1 MGDEDV
7 VPREYAEIRGAPGMA
22 RELVKDR
29 LPQRVPPVPKRAL
42 VEDADGWPEPI
53 AGAVRQLLD
62 VALLHENADQVV
74 AGRQADPEVVRL
86 TVSCSP
92 LRLTRSMMRNTRL
105 VLV

>member
-7 VPREYAEIRGAPGMA
+7 VASEHAEIGGGPGVA
-22 RELVKDR
+22 RELVQDR
-29 LPQRVPPVPKRAL
+29 FDERIRPVPERAL